1 MFPESLPE
9 RFPEETGLSRGLWML
24 AHEEHIHN
32 HQIRPRLKEAV
43 TLSTIEVGEP
53 EESHEISWPAF
64 QKLPTSLKTSIKDE
78 KNFSATVIKSE
89 RPDGRQYQLPDKR

>member
-1 MFPESLPE
+1 LEWLTSL
-9 RFPEETGLSRGLWML
+9 S
-24 AHEEHIHN
+24 
-32 HQIRPRLKEAV
+32 
-43 TLSTIEVGEP
+43 TLHLTAKLLTIEVGEP

-78 KNFSATVIKSE
+78 KDFSATVIKSE